1 MIKSTLIK
9 NVKIVNEGK
18 IFKGDIRIKQ
28 EKISLIAPSIPLTQ
42 DENVVDG
49 DNKYLI
55 PGLIDDQVHFREPG
69 LTHKGDIYTES
80 RAAVAGGITS
90 FIEMPNTNPQTTTM
104 EKIDQKL
111 EIASRNSAANY
122 GFMFGGTNTNLEEI
136 KKIDENKVA
145 GLKLFLGSSTGN
157 MLVNKKEVLKEIF
170 KTSKLVISVH
180 CEDELTIKNNLN
192 HYLKIYGKNIPFK
205 FHPKIRSSEAC
216 FKSSSEAVKLAL
228 ETGARLHVFHLSTA
242 NETKLFSKIP
252 LEEKQITSEVCTH
265 HLWFSDKDY
274 KNKGS
279 KIKWNPAIKTEEDRT
294 KLWEALNEDL
304 IDVYATDHSPHT
316 IDEKNLPYT
325 ESPSGGPLVQHG
337 LLAMLDCVNKGK
349 ITLEKFVEKASHN
362 PAKIFKIKKRGFLK
376 KNFYADMVLID
387 LEGKTNVTKN
397 NIMYKCGW
405 SPFEGYIF
413 NSSVIK
419 TWVNGKLLYDKGKII
434 ESGSAKRLEFIR

>member
-216 FKSSSEAVKLAL
+216 FKSSSDAVKLAV

>member
-28 EKISLIAPSIPLTQ
+28 DKISLIAPSIPLTQ

-216 FKSSSEAVKLAL
+216 FKSSSDAVKLAL
-228 ETGARLHVFHLSTA
+228 ETGARLHVFHLSTG

-434 ESGSAKRLEFIR
+434 ESGSAKRLEYIR

>member
-18 IFKGDIRIKQ
+18 IFKGDIRIKE

-192 HYLKIYGKNIPFK
+192 QYLKIYGKNIPFK

-216 FKSSSEAVKLAL
+216 FKSSSGAVKLAL
-228 ETGARLHVFHLSTA
+228 ETGARLHVFHLSTG

-274 KNKGS
+274 KSKGS
-279 KIKWNPAIKTEEDRT
+279 KIKWNPAIKTEEDRS

-316 IDEKNLPYT
+316 IDEKNLPYI

-337 LLAMLDCVNKGK
+337 LLAMLDSVNKGK

-376 KNFYADMVLID
+376 KNFYADMVLVD

-434 ESGSAKRLEFIR
+434 ETGSAKRLEYIR

>member
-28 EKISLIAPSIPLTQ
+28 DKISLIAPSIPLTQ

-216 FKSSSEAVKLAL
+216 FKSSSDAVKLAV

-279 KIKWNPAIKTEEDRT
+279 KIKWNPAIKTAEDRT

-434 ESGSAKRLEFIR
+434 ESGSAKRLEYIR

>member
-216 FKSSSEAVKLAL
+216 FKSSSDAVKLAL

-274 KNKGS
+274 KSKGS

-434 ESGSAKRLEFIR
+434 ESGSAKRLEYIR

>member
-192 HYLKIYGKNIPFK
+192 QYLKIYGKNIPFK

-216 FKSSSEAVKLAL
+216 FKSSSDAVKLAL
-228 ETGARLHVFHLSTA
+228 ETGARLHVFHLSTG

-279 KIKWNPAIKTEEDRT
+279 KIKWNPAIKTAEDRT

-434 ESGSAKRLEFIR
+434 ESGSAKRLEYIR

>member
-192 HYLKIYGKNIPFK
+192 QYLKIYGKNIPFK

-216 FKSSSEAVKLAL
+216 FKSSSGAVKLAL
-228 ETGARLHVFHLSTA
+228 ETGARLHVFHLSTG

-274 KNKGS
+274 KSKGS

-337 LLAMLDCVNKGK
+337 LLAMLDSVNKGK

-434 ESGSAKRLEFIR
+434 ESGSAKRLEYIR

>member
-28 EKISLIAPSIPLTQ
+28 DKISLIAPSIPLTQ

-216 FKSSSEAVKLAL
+216 FKSSSDAVKLAL
-228 ETGARLHVFHLSTA
+228 ETGARLHIFHLSTA

-274 KNKGS
+274 KSKGS

-434 ESGSAKRLEFIR
+434 ESGSAKRLEYIR

>member
-180 CEDELTIKNNLN
+180 CEDELTIKNNLK
-192 HYLKIYGKNIPFK
+192 YYFKIYGKNIPFK

-216 FKSSSEAVKLAL
+216 FKSSSDAVKLAL

-337 LLAMLDCVNKGK
+337 LLAMLDCVNRGK

-434 ESGSAKRLEFIR
+434 ESGSAKRLEYIR

>member
-28 EKISLIAPSIPLTQ
+28 DKISLIAPSIPLTQ

-216 FKSSSEAVKLAL
+216 FKSSSDAVKLAL
-228 ETGARLHVFHLSTA
+228 ETGARLHIFHLSTA

-434 ESGSAKRLEFIR
+434 ESGSAKRLEYIR

>member
-28 EKISLIAPSIPLTQ
+28 DKISLIAPSIPLTQ

-69 LTHKGDIYTES
+69 FTHKGDIYTES

-192 HYLKIYGKNIPFK
+192 QYLKIYGKNIPFK

-216 FKSSSEAVKLAL
+216 FKSSSDAVKLAL
-228 ETGARLHVFHLSTA
+228 ETGARLHVFHLSTG

-274 KNKGS
+274 KSKGS

-337 LLAMLDCVNKGK
+337 LLAMLDSVNKGK

-413 NSSVIK
+413 NSSIIK

-434 ESGSAKRLEFIR
+434 ESGSAKRLEYIR

>member
-192 HYLKIYGKNIPFK
+192 QYLKIYGKNIPFK

-216 FKSSSEAVKLAL
+216 FKSSSDAVKLAL

-274 KNKGS
+274 KSKGS

-337 LLAMLDCVNKGK
+337 LLAMLDSVNKGK

-434 ESGSAKRLEFIR
+434 ESGSAKRLEYIR

>member
-216 FKSSSEAVKLAL
+216 FKSSSDAVKLAV

-434 ESGSAKRLEFIR
+434 ESGSAKRLEYIR

>member
-216 FKSSSEAVKLAL
+216 FKSSSDAVKLAL

-387 LEGKTNVTKN
+387 LEGKTNVTRN

-434 ESGSAKRLEFIR
+434 ESGSAKRLEYIR

>member
-192 HYLKIYGKNIPFK
+192 HYLEIYGKNIPFK

-216 FKSSSEAVKLAL
+216 FKSSSDAVKLAL

-274 KNKGS
+274 KSKGS
-279 KIKWNPAIKTEEDRT
+279 KIKWNPAIKTEEDRI

-316 IDEKNLPYT
+316 IDEKNLPYS

-434 ESGSAKRLEFIR
+434 ESGSAKRLEYIR

>member
-28 EKISLIAPSIPLTQ
+28 DKISLIAPSIPLTQ

-216 FKSSSEAVKLAL
+216 FKSSSDAVKLAL
-228 ETGARLHVFHLSTA
+228 ETGARLHVFHLSTG

-279 KIKWNPAIKTEEDRT
+279 KIKWNPAIKTAEDRT

-304 IDVYATDHSPHT
+304 IDVYATDHAPHT

-434 ESGSAKRLEFIR
+434 ESGSAKRLEYIR

>member
-1 MIKSTLIK
+1 MVKSTLIK

-28 EKISLIAPSIPLTQ
+28 DKISLIAPSIPLTQ

-216 FKSSSEAVKLAL
+216 FKSSSDAVKLAL

-434 ESGSAKRLEFIR
+434 ESGSAKRLEYIR